1 MASPPPSRVTRRS
14 SRVTSG
20 EAPATATARA
30 RRGSASSVGVSN
42 DGGANPG
49 TGVRGGAKRRRVE
62 QPTSPV
68 SADADTGILISSSKP
83 MTAAATARAARTR
96 AGASPETAPS
106 KAQPRS
112 SPRASGRSTDVAP
125 TASAEAARTTSPSR
139 RRSSRALAPSVAPTE
154 GAPASPGR
162 DAAADASEMRPSGA
176 RARGTPRMRAGA
188 RAMATSPEA
197 NQAKETELD
206 LDAVDAVDG
215 TATVPVPS
223 LIYGGARAWG
233 PAGDADAE
241 LKNAYDSV
249 NLVRSDLIREFENR
263 GVRVAQLERE
273 NNYQKNALVEAET
286 RMTLAESEK
295 SKWFDAVTE
304 LKRQRDARAA
314 EAREER
320 AEAERDAETR
330 VRRAAALEGE
340 LATANARL
348 ARADEETKRL
358 KARNDALEARE
369 TAFSENQHP
378 EKSEK
383 SEDAAAQRLAR
394 RLAESARDAA
404 ESRAAAAAAAAEA
417 REARLEC
424 RQAALRREELEQRLE
439 HAERALRDA
448 EGLVGD
454 AEAAVALARADAEAA
469 RAASASDPNEGGGAS
484 RIAELETALAAL
496 RGAAA
501 QDAAAVAAARRANV
515 DVATVAAAEERAS
528 AERAR
533 AERAEARLASLEAAA
548 GAEEASRDVV
558 AGEAERWR
566 AALARVPGASSPAGL
581 ADAVVRLEEELAAA
595 LGGGGEAAAAAAA
608 AAATAAAAAR
618 RAEEAEAALSAA
630 KANED
635 EAIGALAR
643 AERKVD
649 LLTREKESLRR
660 VVKSYDDEASKHA
673 AAPGPP
679 AKQSPAPAPAPA
691 LSPFGA
697 GSREPSAPETARRAE
712 ADASLRAA
720 HERVSELEAELE
732 AASRDGAAARAALA
746 EGKALAASA
755 AAAAAAAEGRAEALE
770 RETRALERRLSA
782 RKDLGDLSGDLGAEA
797 RRAVVPGVGLGI
809 VSLEKPV
816 IPDVTKVLHFKRNP
830 EVVANETAAAR
841 ELATCR
847 SECAALRETVA
858 RLSGERPPLRAPD
871 STPYDST
878 RVPFGGLAT
887 PGGAMGVSTLSTPL
901 GTPLVTPGGGSAV
914 ADAELT
920 VARRRAADLEKR
932 EQRLMTAFKKQI
944 YVFRESVRLLF
955 GYKVDMSV
963 DESAPGANACV
974 ATLRS
979 QFTLHAD
986 DEDERHV
993 LRFAVEPARVGGA
1006 AGAAAAH
1013 DEGSV
1018 ALLATPAAETEKVRR
1033 MADTF
1038 VGKCGSVPAF
1048 LANLTMELFN
1058 ESEMRGTR

>member
-1 MASPPPSRVTRRS
+1 
-14 SRVTSG
+14 
-20 EAPATATARA
+20 
-30 RRGSASSVGVSN
+30 
-42 DGGANPG
+42 
-49 TGVRGGAKRRRVE
+49 
-62 QPTSPV
+62 
-68 SADADTGILISSSKP
+68 
-83 MTAAATARAARTR
+83 
-96 AGASPETAPS
+96 
-106 KAQPRS
+106 
-112 SPRASGRSTDVAP
+112 
-125 TASAEAARTTSPSR
+125 
-139 RRSSRALAPSVAPTE
+139 
-154 GAPASPGR
+154 
-162 DAAADASEMRPSGA
+162 
-176 RARGTPRMRAGA
+176 MRAGA

-358 KARNDALEARE
+358 KARNDALERV
-369 TAFSENQHP
+369 TASSENQHRDA
-378 EKSEK
+378 EK

-679 AKQSPAPAPAPA
+679 AKQSPAAAPAPA
-691 LSPFGA
+691 GSLSPFGA
-697 GSREPSAPETARRAE
+697 TREPSAPETARRAE

-746 EGKALAASA
+746 EGKAAAASA

-782 RKDLGDLSGDLGAEA
+782 RGG
-797 RRAVVPGVGLGI
+797 VPVMNHSDNHVNVGLGI

-858 RLSGERPPLRAPD
+858 RLSQKAAPD

-887 PGGAMGVSTLSTPL
+887 PRPTPLGTPL
-901 GTPLVTPGGGSAV
+901 GTPLVTPGGGGGSAV

>member
-1 MASPPPSRVTRRS
+1 
-14 SRVTSG
+14 
-20 EAPATATARA
+20 
-30 RRGSASSVGVSN
+30 
-42 DGGANPG
+42 
-49 TGVRGGAKRRRVE
+49 
-62 QPTSPV
+62 
-68 SADADTGILISSSKP
+68 
-83 MTAAATARAARTR
+83 
-96 AGASPETAPS
+96 
-106 KAQPRS
+106 
-112 SPRASGRSTDVAP
+112 
-125 TASAEAARTTSPSR
+125 
-139 RRSSRALAPSVAPTE
+139 
-154 GAPASPGR
+154 
-162 DAAADASEMRPSGA
+162 
-176 RARGTPRMRAGA
+176 MRAGA

-358 KARNDALEARE
+358 KARNDALERV
-369 TAFSENQHP
+369 TASSENQHRDA
-378 EKSEK
+378 EK

-679 AKQSPAPAPAPA
+679 AKQSPAAAPAPA

-697 GSREPSAPETARRAE
+697 TREPSAPETARRAE

-746 EGKALAASA
+746 EGKAAAASA

-782 RKDLGDLSGDLGAEA
+782 RGG
-797 RRAVVPGVGLGI
+797 VPVMNHSDNHVNVGLGI

-858 RLSGERPPLRAPD
+858 RLSQKAAPD

-887 PGGAMGVSTLSTPL
+887 PRPMGRDGTPL
-901 GTPLVTPGGGSAV
+901 GTPLGTPGGGSAV

-1013 DEGSV
+1013 DDGSV

>member
-1 MASPPPSRVTRRS
+1 
-14 SRVTSG
+14 
-20 EAPATATARA
+20 
-30 RRGSASSVGVSN
+30 
-42 DGGANPG
+42 
-49 TGVRGGAKRRRVE
+49 
-62 QPTSPV
+62 
-68 SADADTGILISSSKP
+68 
-83 MTAAATARAARTR
+83 
-96 AGASPETAPS
+96 
-106 KAQPRS
+106 
-112 SPRASGRSTDVAP
+112 
-125 TASAEAARTTSPSR
+125 
-139 RRSSRALAPSVAPTE
+139 
-154 GAPASPGR
+154 
-162 DAAADASEMRPSGA
+162 
-176 RARGTPRMRAGA
+176 MRAGA

-273 NNYQKNALVEAET
+273 NITKKNALVEAET

-358 KARNDALEARE
+358 KARNDALERE
-369 TAFSENQHP
+369 TGFRASSENQHRDA
-378 EKSEK
+378 EK

-417 REARLEC
+417 REARLAC

-515 DVATVAAAEERAS
+515 DVAIVAAAEERAS

-548 GAEEASRDVV
+548 GAEEASRDAV

-608 AAATAAAAAR
+608 AAAWR
-618 RAEEAEAALSAA
+618 
-630 KANED
+630 
-635 EAIGALAR
+635 
-643 AERKVD
+643 
-649 LLTREKESLRR
+649 
-660 VVKSYDDEASKHA
+660 
-673 AAPGPP
+673 
-679 AKQSPAPAPAPA
+679 
-691 LSPFGA
+691 
-697 GSREPSAPETARRAE
+697 
-712 ADASLRAA
+712 
-720 HERVSELEAELE
+720 
-732 AASRDGAAARAALA
+732 
-746 EGKALAASA
+746 
-755 AAAAAAAEGRAEALE
+755 
-770 RETRALERRLSA
+770 RRLRCCS
-782 RKDLGDLSGDLGAEA
+782 
-797 RRAVVPGVGLGI
+797 P
-809 VSLEKPV
+809 
-816 IPDVTKVLHFKRNP
+816 
-830 EVVANETAAAR
+830 
-841 ELATCR
+841 
-847 SECAALRETVA
+847 
-858 RLSGERPPLRAPD
+858 
-871 STPYDST
+871 
-878 RVPFGGLAT
+878 
-887 PGGAMGVSTLSTPL
+887 M
-901 GTPLVTPGGGSAV
+901 
-914 ADAELT
+914 
-920 VARRRAADLEKR
+920 
-932 EQRLMTAFKKQI
+932 
-944 YVFRESVRLLF
+944 
-955 GYKVDMSV
+955 
-963 DESAPGANACV
+963 
-974 ATLRS
+974 
-979 QFTLHAD
+979 
-986 DEDERHV
+986 
-993 LRFAVEPARVGGA
+993 
-1006 AGAAAAH
+1006 
-1013 DEGSV
+1013 
-1018 ALLATPAAETEKVRR
+1018 
-1033 MADTF
+1033 
-1038 VGKCGSVPAF
+1038 
-1048 LANLTMELFN
+1048 
-1058 ESEMRGTR
+1058 